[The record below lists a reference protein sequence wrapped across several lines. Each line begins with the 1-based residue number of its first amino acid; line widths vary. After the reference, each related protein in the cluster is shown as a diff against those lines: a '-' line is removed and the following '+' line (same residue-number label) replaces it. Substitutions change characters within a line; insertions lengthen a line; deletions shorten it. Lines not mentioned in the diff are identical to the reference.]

1 LSLQWNIFY
10 SVSCIFHD
18 KEAATMKSFI
28 CSVFILILL
37 VSSTACLAFSDLD
50 FGPGDTGDTEYA
62 EDAGHTGYAAAD
74 QRSRIYD
81 LGLELERQ
89 AAALAQ
95 ESFGHF
101 RDWNGTISDQE
112 QGILFK
118 SEAFA
123 ASCRLFLKLTEA
135 QSDFFRSAYL
145 RTNLYS
151 AFMYLASAFSEL
163 EEEMKRGRVMPYA
176 LSDCRK
182 ILSRMEREFSAWPD
196 ADNLAYLDQKYVKAR
211 DATVYLIEKKSIS
224 TYIRRPFKN
233 LESLFRYNYDRKRG
247 KNPWQYLVETSE
259 DTLDKMKTGAM
270 IELTFE
276 GQMIIEQSNRKD
288 RGVYLIQNGKKRPLA
303 RPDVVER
310 LGGWGKVYE
319 VPREVIDSYE
329 EGDPINQ

>member
-1 LSLQWNIFY
+1 
-10 SVSCIFHD
+10 
-18 KEAATMKSFI
+18 MKSFTL
-28 CSVFILILL
+28 SVFILILL
-37 VSSTACLAFSDLD
+37 APSTPCPTLSGLD
-50 FGPGDTGDTEYA
+50 FGRGLSGDMNSTEDSGSA
-62 EDAGHTGYAAAD
+62 SYAAAG

-89 AAALAQ
+89 ATALAQ

-101 RDWNGTISDQE
+101 RGWNGTISDQE
-112 QGILFK
+112 QAILFK

-135 QSDFFRSAYL
+135 QSDFFRSDYL
-145 RTNLYS
+145 RTNLYNAFTYLTS
-151 AFMYLASAFSEL
+151 AFNEL
-163 EEEMKRGRVMPYA
+163 EDEMKRGSVAPYA

-211 DATVYLIEKKSIS
+211 DASVYLIEKKSMG
-224 TYIRRPFKN
+224 TYVRRPFRN

-259 DTLDKMKTGAM
+259 DTLDKMKIGAV
-270 IELTFE
+270 IDLTFE
-276 GQMIIEQSNRKD
+276 GQMIIEQSDRKN
-288 RGVYLIQNGKKRPLA
+288 RGVYLIQNGKKRPIG
-303 RPDVVER
+303 RPETVQR

-329 EGDPINQ
+329 EGDPIDQ